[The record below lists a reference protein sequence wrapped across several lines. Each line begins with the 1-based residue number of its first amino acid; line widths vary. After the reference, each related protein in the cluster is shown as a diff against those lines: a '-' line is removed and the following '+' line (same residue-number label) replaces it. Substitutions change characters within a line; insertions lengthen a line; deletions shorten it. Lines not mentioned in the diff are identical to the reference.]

1 MQPSF
6 VAVCKNIKHYSVAKP
21 HSGVPSP
28 LSFFHKQLF
37 VFERYSSPSLSL
49 QVYLFLRYFFAC
61 RSYHNDVEKKIIKE
75 ICVRQELLIISE
87 RAKLWTSA
95 ILSDLN
101 CWHLFYYS
109 STNCVLAGS
118 HHRSS
123 WTNKIQPVANARFLS
138 SLSSKILA
146 HVKLESIKNK
156 AKLYL
161 FAIKSNLETYWK
173 PWKSN

>member
-1 MQPSF
+1 MDKQRRSHFNTARCTIDSSWLFIFGRVSHAWRIKALSVSPSVQPSF

-21 HSGVPSP
+21 HSGLPSP

-37 VFERYSSPSLSL
+37 VFVRYSSPSLSFSSF
-49 QVYLFLRYFFAC
+49 FLCLSLISQWC
-61 RSYHNDVEKKIIKE
+61 RKKVIKE

-109 STNCVLAGS
+109 ITV
-118 HHRSS
+118 
-123 WTNKIQPVANARFLS
+123 
-138 SLSSKILA
+138 
-146 HVKLESIKNK
+146 
-156 AKLYL
+156 
-161 FAIKSNLETYWK
+161 
-173 PWKSN
+173 